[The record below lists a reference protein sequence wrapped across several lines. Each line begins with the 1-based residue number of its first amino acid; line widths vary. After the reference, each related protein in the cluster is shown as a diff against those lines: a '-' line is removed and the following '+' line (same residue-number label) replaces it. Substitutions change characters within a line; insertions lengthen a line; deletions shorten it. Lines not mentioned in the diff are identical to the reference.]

1 MRCIFWN
8 IRGIANDKSQNR
20 FSKLINKWDP
30 DIVGIA
36 EPMISPDD
44 FSKFYLQSL
53 GMSSCFFY
61 NTSPNRV
68 PNIWL
73 FWKTTVATPNLIHCS
88 NQQLTVEIDGVLL
101 SIIHAHCIYV
111 NRRQLWM
118 DLHQLSLMNLP
129 WLILGDFNAYLSYS
143 DKQGGHRPST
153 AAMSDFRDFVG
164 SNHLMEAPCNG
175 FHFSW
180 WNKQVGQ
187 LKILGGY
194 WRVLGQAL

>member
-20 FSKLINKWDP
+20 LSKLINKWDP

-44 FSKFYLQSL
+44 LSKSYLQSL

-73 FWKTTVATPNLIHCS
+73 FWKTTVATLNMIHCF

-129 WLILGDFNAYLSYS
+129 WLILDDFNAYLSYS

-153 AAMSDFRDFVG
+153 R
-164 SNHLMEAPCNG
+164 
-175 FHFSW
+175 
-180 WNKQVGQ
+180 
-187 LKILGGY
+187 
-194 WRVLGQAL
+194 